1 MLFVVLIAVVVPTD
15 NSTYTMDQ
23 VEVSTNIEAQL
34 LKLTTTIYRKHWMD
48 KMQVDERAMISRESL
63 SRKVDLQPVLQAI
76 VSQTLPMPVH
86 EQVLAVGIDE
96 TASLRAVADLD
107 ETKLAET
114 ESVVAPERMKVR
126 RLAKVLKELG
136 GSDELPD

>member
-1 MLFVVLIAVVVPTD
+1 
-15 NSTYTMDQ
+15 MDQ

-48 KMQVDERAMISRESL
+48 KMQVDERAMISQESL

-76 VSQTLPMPVH
+76 VSQTLAMPVH
-86 EQVLAVGIDE
+86 ERVLAEGIDE
-96 TASLRAVADLD
+96 TSSLREVARLD

-114 ESVVAPERMKVR
+114 DRVVEPERKKMR
-126 RLAKVLKELG
+126 RLEKVLRELG
-136 GSDELPD
+136 GTP

>member
-1 MLFVVLIAVVVPTD
+1 M
-15 NSTYTMDQ
+15 SKR
-23 VEVSTNIEAQL
+23 IEAQL
-34 LKLTTTIYRKHWMD
+34 LNLTTTIYRKHWMD

-76 VSQTLPMPVH
+76 VAQTLPMPVH
-86 EQVLAVGIDE
+86 EQVLAVGIGE

-114 ESVVAPERMKVR
+114 ESVVEPERKKAH
-126 RLAKVLKELG
+126 RLEKVLKGLG
-136 GSDELPD
+136 GSDEVTDT

>member
-1 MLFVVLIAVVVPTD
+1 
-15 NSTYTMDQ
+15 MDQ
-23 VEVSTNIEAQL
+23 VEVSKTTEAQL

-114 ESVVAPERMKVR
+114 ESVVEPERKKAR
-126 RLAKVLKELG
+126 RLEKVLRELG
-136 GSDELPD
+136 GSDEVTD

>member
-1 MLFVVLIAVVVPTD
+1 
-15 NSTYTMDQ
+15 MDQ
-23 VEVSTNIEAQL
+23 VEVSKSIEAQL
-34 LKLTTTIYRKHWMD
+34 LNLTTTIYRKHWMD

-63 SRKVDLQPVLQAI
+63 SRMVDLQPVLQAI

-107 ETKLAET
+107 ESKLAET
-114 ESVVAPERMKVR
+114 ESVVAQECKKAR
-126 RLAKVLKELG
+126 RLEKVLKELG
-136 GSDELPD
+136 GSDEVND

>member
-1 MLFVVLIAVVVPTD
+1 
-15 NSTYTMDQ
+15 MDQ
-23 VEVSTNIEAQL
+23 VEVSKRIEAQL
-34 LKLTTTIYRKHWMD
+34 LNLTTTIYRKHWMD

-63 SRKVDLQPVLQAI
+63 SGKVDLQPVLQAI

-107 ETKLAET
+107 ESKLAET
-114 ESVVAPERMKVR
+114 ERVVAQERKKVR
-126 RLAKVLKELG
+126 RLEKVLKELG
-136 GSDELPD
+136 GSDKVTD

>member
-48 KMQVDERAMISRESL
+48 KMQVDERAMISQESL
-63 SRKVDLQPVLQAI
+63 SRLVDLQPVLQAI
-76 VSQTLPMPVH
+76 VSQTLAMPVH
-86 EQVLAVGIDE
+86 ERVLAEGIDE
-96 TASLRAVADLD
+96 TSSLREVARLD

-114 ESVVAPERMKVR
+114 DRVVEPERKKMRRLEKVR
-126 RLAKVLKELG
+126 RELG
-136 GSDELPD
+136 GTP

>member
-1 MLFVVLIAVVVPTD
+1 ME
-15 NSTYTMDQ
+15 Q
-23 VEVSTNIEAQL
+23 VEVSTSIEAKL
-34 LKLTTTIYRKHWMD
+34 LNLTTTIYRKHWMD

-114 ESVVAPERMKVR
+114 ESVVEPERKKAPR
-126 RLAKVLKELG
+126 RAVLKKSCESSG
-136 GSDELPD
+136 AATR

>member
-1 MLFVVLIAVVVPTD
+1 MLFVVLAAVVVPTD

-23 VEVSTNIEAQL
+23 VKVSKNIEAQL

-63 SRKVDLQPVLQAI
+63 SHQVDLQPVLQAI

-107 ETKLAET
+107 ESKLAET
-114 ESVVAPERMKVR
+114 ESVVAQERKKVR
-126 RLAKVLKELG
+126 RLEKVLKELG
-136 GSDELPD
+136 GSDKVTD